1 MQLDK
6 PVVGEL
12 LDGAKTRYQIPLYQR
27 TYDWE
32 ERHFEQL
39 WSDLLNL
46 AIARRTAP
54 DSEHFFGTLVLDVG
68 HQTPNEYTFL
78 VVDGQQRLTT
88 LTMFLAALRDI
99 YREQGNEIAE
109 EIHEDR
115 LIHRR
120 KNLRPERFR
129 LWPTQGDQKV
139 FVDIIEGEVDR
150 ASESNLVTAY
160 LYFLKVLRKAPT
172 ERGVDIDE
180 IRSAALDGLRF
191 VSITAEAQDNVYAIF
206 ESLNNTGLK
215 LTQGDLLRN
224 YFFSRLN
231 NLAESVYESFW
242 YPMQERLSRDD
253 LAHLFWLHLTWSDT
267 EVKKDDTFKKQ
278 AKRLEN
284 CTPEQ
289 LRVEV
294 KRFNQLSILL
304 EVMRLP
310 SKEKDSEVRRALQRL
325 ADFGIESID
334 PLVLGILKLRL
345 EGKITDKQSAEALA
359 VVESFLVR
367 RLIVRAPH
375 NALSRILMRA
385 YSSIDSADPAVSL
398 RDYFSRDNKDFA
410 SDEAIREA
418 VVSVNFYRSGTRRQQ
433 KTLLAWLEG
442 ELAGNEP
449 ASLAKTT
456 IEHVLPQKLT
466 DVWREEL
473 AKDVGEFSSPESV
486 HETYV
491 HTLANLTLSGYN
503 SKLSNR
509 PFADKRE
516 LLIKNNNIELNK
528 WIVNKSE
535 WRRTEIVARGSF
547 LSDLIA
553 RTWVGPTHEIASDST
568 EGDVAE
574 IVDALVL
581 VPVGKWV
588 SYGDLANETELTVAG
603 VKRAL
608 ASANLPLT
616 WRVMEADGRY
626 PANIYTEALR
636 ENLENEGV
644 QFDTTGA
651 AMQSHRWSFGAS
663 SGGAAALVRDVA
675 GDVNSG
681 PIGEFLDEATN
692 RLSPSVSAALDA
704 SISAWLSGGGRV
716 LLSVDPDEHE
726 VLTAVL
732 HDDEAE
738 APVAELR
745 LTPSNGL
752 WLHMREQVTQEL
764 VDADTIA
771 TLTALTAGS

>member
-6 PVVGEL
+6 PLVGEL

-27 TYDWE
+27 TFDWD

-39 WSDLLNL
+39 WTDLLNL

-54 DSEHFFGTLVLDVG
+54 DTEHFLGTLVLDTG

-88 LTMFLAALRDI
+88 LTMLLAALRDV
-99 YREQGNEIAE
+99 YRDQVNDMAE

-120 KNLRPERFR
+120 KDSRPERFR
-129 LWPTQGDQKV
+129 LWPTQGDRKD
-139 FVDIIEGEVDR
+139 FIDIIEGEVDR
-150 ASESNLVTAY
+150 TSDSNLVSAY

-172 ERGVDIDE
+172 ERGVEIDE
-180 IRSAALDGLRF
+180 VRSAALDGLRF
-191 VSITAEAQDNVYAIF
+191 VSITAETHDNVYAIF

-224 YFFSRLN
+224 YFFSRLGG
-231 NLAESVYESFW
+231 LAESVYESFW

-253 LAHLFWLHLTWSDT
+253 LAHLFWLDLTWSDT
-267 EVKKDDTFKKQ
+267 EAKKDDTFKKQ
-278 AKRLEN
+278 TARVPEYS
-284 CTPEQ
+284 PEQ
-289 LRVEV
+289 LRDEV
-294 KRFNQLSILL
+294 RRFNQLSILL

-310 SKEKDSEVRRALQRL
+310 SKENDPQVRRALQRL

-334 PLVLGILKLRL
+334 PLVLGILRLRQGS
-345 EGKITDKQSAEALA
+345 EITGVQTSEALG
-359 VVESFLVR
+359 VIESFLVR

-385 YSSIDSADPAVSL
+385 YNSIDSADPAASL

-418 VVSVNFYRSGTRRQQ
+418 VTSVNFYRSGTRRQQ

-442 ELAGNEP
+442 ELVGNEP
-449 ASLAKTT
+449 ASLARTS
-456 IEHVLPQKLT
+456 IEHVLPQRLT
-466 DVWREEL
+466 DAWRNEL
-473 AKDVGEFSSPESV
+473 GKDVGEFSSAEAV

-509 PFADKRE
+509 PFSDKRD
-516 LLIKNNNIELNK
+516 LLIEKSNIELNK

-535 WRRTEIVARGSF
+535 WRRTEIVERGSF
-547 LSDLIA
+547 LSELIA
-553 RTWVGPTHEIASDST
+553 RTWVGPTCGGASDSM
-568 EGDVAE
+568 ESDVAE
-574 IVDALVL
+574 IADALAQ

-588 SYGDLANETELTVAG
+588 SHGDLADETGLTVAG

-608 ASANLPLT
+608 ASANVPLS
-616 WRVMEADGRY
+616 WRVMGAEGRY
-626 PANIYTEALR
+626 SANTATGAFR
-636 ENLENEGV
+636 SNLENEGV

-651 AMQSHRWSFGAS
+651 AMPSHRWSFGAP
-663 SGGAAALVRDVA
+663 SGHAATLTRDVA
-675 GDVNSG
+675 GDVNPG
-681 PIGEFLDEATN
+681 PIGEFLDEAAN
-692 RLSPSVSAALDA
+692 RLAPSVSAALDA
-704 SISAWLSGGGRV
+704 SINAWLAESGRV
-716 LLSVDPDEHE
+716 LLGVDSDEHE

-732 HDDEAE
+732 YDDD

-752 WLHMREQVTQEL
+752 WLRVREQLGHEL
-764 VDADTIA
+764 VDADTAATLA
-771 TLTALTAGS
+771 TLTAGS